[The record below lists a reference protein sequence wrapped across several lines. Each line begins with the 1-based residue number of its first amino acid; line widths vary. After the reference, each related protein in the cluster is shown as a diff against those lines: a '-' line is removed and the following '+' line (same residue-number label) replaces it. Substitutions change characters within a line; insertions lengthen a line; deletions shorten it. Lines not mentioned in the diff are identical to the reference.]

1 MYLFTPSGFFLFTIG
16 MYQTIGES
24 IETAGV
30 FRHSHFPPTVFYW
43 HGRRYPIKKITM
55 TSEVKDGGVRKRW
68 YSVLA
73 SETAL
78 QNPTLFRLEYNRE
91 SEQWLVMEVWVE

>member
-1 MYLFTPSGFFLFTIG
+1 M
-16 MYQTIGES
+16 
-24 IETAGV
+24 IETDGV
-30 FRHSHFPPTVFYW
+30 FRHGHFTPTVFYW

-73 SETAL
+73 SQSVTQA
-78 QNPTLFRLEYNRE
+78 PTLFRLEYNRE
-91 SEQWLVMEVWVE
+91 SEQWRLEEVWVE